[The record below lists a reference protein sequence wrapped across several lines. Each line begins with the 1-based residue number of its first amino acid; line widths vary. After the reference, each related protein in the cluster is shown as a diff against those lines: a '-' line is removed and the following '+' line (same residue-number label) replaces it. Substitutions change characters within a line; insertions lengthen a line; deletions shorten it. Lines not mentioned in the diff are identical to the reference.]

1 MTVILIIQITLTLCI
16 MTLMLIGIIEVISY
30 DVIEQEFSNI
40 RDELEAVE
48 E

>member
-16 MTLMLIGIIEVISY
+16 MTLMLIGISEVISY
-30 DVIEQEFSNI
+30 DVIEQEFNNI
-40 RDELEAVE
+40 RDELEALE